1 MKKKM
6 FAVLLSAML
15 VASLGACSSTGAAS
29 ESSAAPSVTTS
40 AASSEAAA
48 TPEPTPTPA
57 PTPEPTPSALATGT
71 EFSLGD
77 WAITVSSMEF
87 LSVIP
92 NGYLQF
98 EPTEGNQFLI
108 VHTSVTNNGK
118 ESDTFLPSFAITGD
132 VTATVLFGDGYE
144 FTPTS
149 LLGYEDGL
157 HDTALNP
164 LSTKEGV
171 IAFDVPQTVVDSTD
185 PLTIMFDLDGEQ
197 TEVTLR

>member
-1 MKKKM
+1 MKKL
-6 FAVLLSAML
+6 FAVILAGLLM
-15 VASLGACSSTGAAS
+15 ASLGACSSTSIAS
-29 ESSAAPSVTTS
+29 EGSIAPTVTTS
-40 AASSEAAA
+40 IVSSEASA
-48 TPEPTPTPA
+48 TPEPTPAPT
-57 PTPEPTPSALATGT
+57 PTPEPTPSALTMGT

-87 LSVIP
+87 MSVIP

-98 EPTEGNQFLI
+98 EPTEGNQFLV

-132 VTATVLFGDGYE
+132 VNSTVMFGDGYE

-164 LSTKEGV
+164 LSTKDGV

-185 PLTIMFDLDGEQ
+185 PLTIVFTLDGEQ
-197 TEVTLR
+197 VEVTLR